1 MTGSALPPQPSQ
13 SRGSLMHRLP
23 RSVLSQLGLV
33 ALVII
38 MLWTSIFLHLS
49 QERSQA
55 ERAAWEDG
63 GNLASGFGESID
75 RTIEAVDQVLLMVRA
90 LYRADPQHFD
100 ITTLAPG
107 DQVLSDFTLQI
118 SLTDKHGIMLGSNA
132 GPSAGVDLSDR
143 EHIRVQ
149 MNSTADKLFISKPVL
164 GRITGKWSLQFTR
177 KIFDGTGA
185 FAGVLV
191 VSLNPEYL
199 AKFYDSIAI
208 GRGSVLLAG
217 DDGVIRVRAPSGGD
231 AMGKTLDNSIR
242 KRLSSMGRRGQYR
255 AVSAID
261 GVDRMYSA
269 RQIAR
274 YPMTVVVG
282 LATADVFGAY
292 ESDRQEYLIV
302 GGCLTLLIAL
312 IGALLIRL
320 GQGLLRSQ
328 RSLDAA
334 LANIGQGIMMV
345 DADGRVAVMN
355 RRAAALLELPPSL
368 AHSNVQFGDILAWQ
382 LAETEFG
389 ADNDPVADL
398 ARSGGLGPGV
408 YERTRR
414 NGVTLEI
421 RTQMLE
427 DGGAVRTYT
436 DVTERRRNELSLA
449 AARDA
454 AEAASRVQS
463 DFLAVM
469 SHEIRTPMNAISGM
483 AGLLIDSELSPNQR
497 RFATTLREAA
507 DSLMQI
513 INDILDFS
521 KLEAHRMEFESI
533 PFDLSQVMGSVVDLM
548 QVKALEKH
556 LWLRT
561 HIAPGTKLRL
571 LGDPGR
577 LRQVLLNLVSNALKF
592 TAVGGVTLSV
602 SCADEAAVDDEPA
615 TALISIAVRDTGI
628 GIPLEAQKHLFE
640 QFFQV
645 DGSSARGYGGT
656 GLGLAIC
663 RRLIERMDGRIDVA
677 SEPGAGAVFTVTV
690 RFARDTSDV
699 LDPDLAA
706 LPAHAPLGGRPLRR
720 LRILLA
726 EDNATNRLVA
736 VTRLEMIGHRVDSVA
751 GGAEA
756 VAIVQTVPYD
766 LVLMDVMMPEVDGLT
781 ATRLIRALPPPA
793 CDIPIVAMTANVF
806 RHHQDACRAAGMDD
820 MLGKPFTP
828 EQLSRVI
835 DRVIAGTLR
844 RPNQDQS
851 DTPSDVQA
859 YASMVADMGADTA
872 AAVLQA
878 FEEEARERLSAMR
891 RLHAAGNWSE
901 LEGEAR
907 LLHDAGGS
915 LGLIRLAALAG
926 QIARDPDGDAAV
938 NALHRLPG
946 ALDETMAALKAEAL
960 F

>member
-1 MTGSALPPQPSQ
+1 MNSFAKPSPSA
-13 SRGSLMHRLP
+13 SLRKRLARLLP
-23 RSVLSQLGLV
+23 RAVLAQLGLV
-33 ALVII
+33 GLVLV

-63 GNLASGFGESID
+63 GNLASGFGESIG
-75 RTIEAVDQVLLMVRA
+75 RTIEAVDQVMLMIRA

-100 ITTLAPG
+100 IATLAPG
-107 DQVLSDFTLQI
+107 NQVLSDFTLQI
-118 SLTDKHGIMLGSNA
+118 SLTDSHGIMLGSNL

-143 EHIRVQ
+143 EHIRVH
-149 MNSTADKLFISKPVL
+149 MKDPGDHLFISKPVL
-164 GRITGKWSLQFTR
+164 GRVSGKWSLQFTR
-177 KIFDGTGA
+177 KLLDAQGRFQ
-185 FAGVLV
+185 GVLV
-191 VSLNPEYL
+191 ISLSPDYL
-199 AKFYDSIAI
+199 ARFYDSIAI
-208 GRGSVLLAG
+208 GHGSILLVGA
-217 DDGVIRVRAPSGGD
+217 DGVIRVRAPSGD
-231 AMGKTLDNSIR
+231 AMMGKLLDAAAR
-242 KRLSSMGRRGQYR
+242 TRLAEGPPRGRFR
-255 AVSAID
+255 AASTID
-261 GVDRMYSA
+261 GVERLYSY
-269 RQIAR
+269 RRLER
-274 YPMTVVVG
+274 YPLTVVVG
-282 LATADVFGAY
+282 LASGDVFDAY
-292 ESDRQEYLIV
+292 TRDRQQYLIV
-302 GGCLTLLIAL
+302 GGFLTLLVAL

-320 GQGLLRSQ
+320 GQGMLRSQ
-328 RSLDAA
+328 RSLAA
-334 LANIGQGIMMV
+334 TLANIGQGILMI
-345 DADGRVAVMN
+345 DADGRVPVMN
-355 RRAAALLELPPSL
+355 RRAAELLALPPML
-368 AHSNVQFGDILAWQ
+368 AHSNVMFGDILAWQ
-382 LAETEFG
+382 LAESEFG
-389 ADNDPVADL
+389 PDTDPVADL
-398 ARSGGLGPGV
+398 ARAGGLAAGV
-408 YERTRR
+408 YERTRP
-414 NGVTLEI
+414 NGVTLEV

-436 DVTERRRNELSLA
+436 DITDRRRNELSLA

-521 KLEAHRMEFESI
+521 KLEAHRMELESI
-533 PFDLSQVMGSVVDLM
+533 PFDLSQVIGSVVDLM

-561 HIAPGTKLRL
+561 DYAEATPVRL

-592 TAVGGVTLSV
+592 TAVGGVTLTTT
-602 SCADEAAVDDEPA
+602 CHDATDD
-615 TALISIAVRDTGI
+615 TALIAIAVRDTGI
-628 GIPLEAQKHLFE
+628 GIPPEAQARLFE

-663 RRLIERMDGRIDVA
+663 QRLIERMAGRIEVA
-677 SEPGAGAVFTVTV
+677 SAPGAGAVFTVTV
-690 RFARDTSDV
+690 RFLRDRSS
-699 LDPDLAA
+699 LDDA
-706 LPAHAPLGGRPLRR
+706 LPPPDAPLDGRPQRR
-720 LRILLA
+720 LHILLA

-736 VTRLEMIGHRVDSVA
+736 VTRLEMIGHRVDQVA

-756 VAIVQTVPYD
+756 VAMVQTVPYD

-781 ATRLIRALPPPA
+781 ATRRIRALPHPV

-820 MLGKPFTP
+820 VLGKPFTP
-828 EQLSRVI
+828 DQLGRVI

-844 RPNQDQS
+844 QHPPGTDDPQ
-851 DTPSDVQA
+851 SDVQA
-859 YASMVADMGADTA
+859 YATLVADMGADTA

-878 FEEEARERLSAMR
+878 FALEARDRLGAMQHR
-891 RLHAAGNWSE
+891 CAAGDWVG

-915 LGLIRLAALAG
+915 LGLVRVAALAG
-926 QIARDPDGDAAV
+926 QIARDPDGADARA
-938 NALHRLPG
+938 ALDRLPA
-946 ALDETMAALKAEAL
+946 ALAETMAVLDV
-960 F
+960 

>member
-1 MTGSALPPQPSQ
+1 MY
-13 SRGSLMHRLP
+13 RLP
-23 RSVLSQLGLV
+23 RSVLTQLSLV
-33 ALVII
+33 ALVIV

-90 LYRADPQHFD
+90 LYRADPKHFD

-107 DQVLSDFTLQI
+107 DQVLTDFTLQI
-118 SLTDKHGIMLGSNA
+118 SLTDKRGMMLGSNA

-149 MNSTADKLFISKPVL
+149 MNDSADRLFISKPVL
-164 GRITGKWSLQFTR
+164 GRITGRWSLQFTR
-177 KIFDGTGA
+177 KLFDSTGA

-208 GRGSVLLAG
+208 GRGAVLLVG
-217 DDGVIRVRAPSGGD
+217 EDGVIRVRAPSGEA
-231 AMGKTLDNSIR
+231 AMGKMLDEAAR
-242 KRLSSMGRRGQYR
+242 ARLYSGPLQGRYR
-255 AVSAID
+255 ATSTID
-261 GVDRMYSA
+261 GVDRLYSF
-269 RQIAR
+269 RRLAR
-274 YPMTVVVG
+274 YPLTVAVG
-282 LATADVFGAY
+282 LATSDVFGAY
-292 ESDRQEYLIV
+292 ETDRREYLIV
-302 GGCLTLLIAL
+302 GLGLTLLIAL

-328 RSLDAA
+328 RSLAA
-334 LANIGQGIMMV
+334 TLANIGQGIMMI
-345 DADGRVAVMN
+345 DADGHVAVMN
-355 RRAAALLELPPSL
+355 RRAAELLELPPHL
-368 AHSNVQFGDILAWQ
+368 AHSHVHFGAILAWQ
-382 LAETEFG
+382 LAESEFG
-389 ADNDPVADL
+389 ADTDPVADL
-398 ARSGGLGPGV
+398 ARSGGLGPGF

-436 DVTERRRNELSLA
+436 DITERRRNEMSLA

-561 HIAPGTKLRL
+561 EIAPGTPLRL

-602 SCADEAAVDDEPA
+602 TCADDEPDF
-615 TALISIAVRDTGI
+615 ALVSIAVRDTGI
-628 GIPLEAQKHLFE
+628 GIPLAAQQHLFE

-663 RRLIERMDGRIDVA
+663 RRLIERMDGHIDVA

-690 RFARDTSDV
+690 RFLRDTSAIA
-699 LDPDLAA
+699 DPRLNG

-781 ATRLIRALPPPA
+781 ATRMIRALPPPV

-844 RPNQDQS
+844 QPPEDQS
-851 DTPSDVQA
+851 DTPSDAQA
-859 YASMVADMGADTA
+859 YATLIADMGAETA

-878 FEEEARERLSAMR
+878 FEEEARARLGTMQ
-891 RLHAAGNWSE
+891 RLHAAEHWSE

-907 LLHDAGGS
+907 RLHDAGGS
-915 LGLIRLAALAG
+915 LGLVRLAALAG
-926 QIARDPDGDAAV
+926 QIARDPDGEAAAS
-938 NALHRLPG
+938 ALSRLPD
-946 ALDETMAALKAEAL
+946 ALDDTMAVLAKC
-960 F
+960 